1 MGLASVFWH
10 LAQCGLT
17 SARIQL
23 ALSSVSA
30 RLQIVLRARQG
41 RKPRPSSWTM
51 PAMLRAPS
59 TMALLCFEASA
70 RHASFTRAAL
80 ELHLTQ
86 GAVSRQIIG
95 LEERLGVP
103 LFTRDRASL
112 TLTPAGNA
120 YLADVRPA
128 LLALE
133 RATAHVMALK
143 GRGGSL
149 NLSVGSSL
157 ANHWL
162 IPRLP
167 DFVRAHPEITLNI
180 ATRIGPADFAA
191 SRLDASIEFGS
202 GERPGLT
209 ALRVMPLALQPYAS
223 PGWAQRH
230 GQRVDAATSTHEL
243 IHHTTVP
250 EAWPRWFEA
259 AGLSLESSPQAPRY
273 DLMSMALN
281 AAVAG
286 LGAVLLPAYMVG
298 DSLAAG
304 KVVCLSTREWRSERA
319 YHLIYPTA
327 LAEHEPL
334 RVFRQWL
341 LQQVQA
347 TV

>member
-1 MGLASVFWH
+1 
-10 LAQCGLT
+10 
-17 SARIQL
+17 
-23 ALSSVSA
+23 
-30 RLQIVLRARQG
+30 
-41 RKPRPSSWTM
+41 
-51 PAMLRAPS
+51 MLRAPS

-70 RHASFTRAAL
+70 RHTSFTRAAQ

-86 GAVSRQIIG
+86 GAVSRQVIG
-95 LEERLGVP
+95 LEERLGVA
-103 LFTRDRASL
+103 LFVRERASL
-112 TLTPAGNA
+112 ALTPAGTA

-128 LLALE
+128 LVALE

-149 NLSVGSSL
+149 NLSVGSSF

-180 ATRIGPADFAA
+180 ATRIGPADFAS

-202 GERPGLT
+202 GERSGLT
-209 ALRVMPLALQPYAS
+209 ALHVMPLALRPYAS
-223 PGWAQRH
+223 PTWWQRH
-230 GQRVDAATSTHEL
+230 GPPLDGRTSAHEL
-243 IHHTTVP
+243 IQHTTVP

-259 AGLSLESSPQAPRY
+259 GGLTLDSSPQAPRY

-281 AAVAG
+281 AAAAG

-298 DSLAAG
+298 DALAAG
-304 KVVCLSTREWRSERA
+304 KVICLSERAWLSERA
-319 YHLIYPTA
+319 YHLIFPSA
-327 LAEHEPL
+327 LADHEPL

-341 LQQVQA
+341 LRQVQA
-347 TV
+347 TDTTPTSTPAKP